1 VVTARAHA
9 LISRIRA
16 SLAAERGSVIV
27 IVAVLLPVFLA
38 GAAYAVDLGTLRV
51 AREQAQMAAD
61 AGALAGAGDNLD
73 GTVASAT
80 ATTDANTFVQAD
92 DKNAT
97 ATVTTPFNS
106 DPDAVKVVVS
116 KDVPLTF
123 ARFFGI
129 NDRSV
134 SATAVASSDLGS
146 PLAYFGSD
154 DSDLQD
160 GSATS
165 DGWDNFCAYNDN
177 DHESNSTPG
186 SDDPP
191 RCPATAEPENTTL
204 DGWDLAH
211 GGIDISKANFFSP
224 PGTSDQMV
232 DLTGTCVELNGSYP
246 SPHSGSTSI
255 TLNGAT
261 TANDGYCEN
270 NADGEIEEPLDTV
283 AGQQYTVN
291 FWLGSNTWGYPYEKS
306 LMMLAST
313 QDLNTLPPV
322 ADTDG
327 GSPYQSGNT
336 SEPNG
341 TVYPLETDSRWPT
354 YGGALVGE
362 QEFFYYGPAGNAT
375 DPVWQSEKFVF
386 TATTSKTYLGF
397 GGLTNCVP
405 DWFASSKMNDGYF
418 YPSSIA
424 SDSPGSVSGAASSSS
439 FVAPPAEVYDDVQSP
454 SYTNQCKYGAG
465 ISDIA
470 IVGTGSVALT
480 Q

>member
-1 VVTARAHA
+1 VVIKTAHA
-9 LISRIRA
+9 LVSRIRA
-16 SLAAERGSVIV
+16 SLASERGSVIV

-51 AREQAQMAAD
+51 AHEQAQMAAD

-73 GTVASAT
+73 GTVAGST

-92 DKNAT
+92 DKNAS
-97 ATVTTPFNS
+97 ATVMTPYDD

-116 KDVPLTF
+116 KDVPLGF
-123 ARFFGI
+123 ARFFGL

-154 DSDLQD
+154 NSDLQD

-165 DGWDNFCAYNDN
+165 DGWDNFCAAD
-177 DHESNSTPG
+177 DESNSTTD

-191 RCPATAEPENTTL
+191 RCPALPGKENTQL
-204 DGWDLAH
+204 DGWTLAH
-211 GGIDISKANFFSP
+211 GGIDISQSNFFSP

-246 SPHSGSTSI
+246 SPHTGSTSI

-261 TANDGYCEN
+261 TPNDGYCEN
-270 NADGEIEEPLDTV
+270 NADGEIEEPIDTV
-283 AGQQYTVN
+283 AGQQYTVS

-306 LMMLAST
+306 LMAIAST
-313 QDLNTLPPV
+313 VPLETLPPI

-327 GSPYQSGNT
+327 TSTYQSGNT
-336 SEPNG
+336 SEPDG

-354 YGGALVGE
+354 YGGQIVGE

-375 DPVWQSEKFVF
+375 DPDWQSEQFVF
-386 TATTSKTYLGF
+386 TATETGKTYLGF

-405 DWFASSKMNDGYF
+405 DWFSASKMNDGYF
-418 YPSSIA
+418 YPTSIA
-424 SDSPGSVSGAASSSS
+424 SDSPGSDSGSAMSST
-439 FVAPPAEVYDDVQSP
+439 FVAPPAEVFDDNQSP
-454 SYTNQCKYGAG
+454 YQNQCKYGAG